1 MSSSSLKNS
10 ILTNVQSNVFGNATV
25 VKYVD
30 QFVFDLNE
38 TNYNLCVEALNAA
51 TNVSTEFV
59 KKINKVSTARILA
72 VLADGRSFYD
82 SSKGPKNTYA
92 NFVADVIHPNGV
104 TRASIRDAMDSQAG
118 VGDEIKISN
127 TTGYKES
134 YVAVRAGNSVSDIQY
149 VIRMSFVVV

>member
-1 MSSSSLKNS
+1 MSSLKNS
-10 ILTNVQSNVFGNATV
+10 ILTNIQSNVFGNATV

-38 TNYNLCVEALNAA
+38 TNYNLAVEALNAA

-82 SSKGPKNTYA
+82 SSKGSENTYA
-92 NFVADVIHPNGV
+92 NFKEDLIHPNGV
-104 TRASIRDAMDSQAG
+104 TRASIREAMDSEAG
-118 VGDEIKISN
+118 VGAEIKLSN
-127 TTGYKES
+127 TTGSTES
-134 YVAVRAGNSVSDIQY
+134 YVAVRAGESVNSIEY